1 MSAPLSRILT
11 TQEIGS
17 SSSTRREGTVAALG
31 WWKAP
36 LKKLSCGWPL
46 SGIYEEDCQS
56 SKNGHLHITPETAP
70 RRINSL
76 AEMAGGRIHI
86 SATYTGVILALR
98 SKMRAGGTGLP
109 PGPSTREKTSRYS
122 RPSEPMR
129 SVR

>member
-1 MSAPLSRILT
+1 MSTPLSRILT

-17 SSSTRREGTVAALG
+17 SSSMCNEYKTRGSGCGTWLVEGTI
-31 WWKAP
+31 
-36 LKKLSCGWPL
+36 KKLSYGWPL

-86 SATYTGVILALR
+86 GNIYRRHLSA
-98 SKMRAGGTGLP
+98 
-109 PGPSTREKTSRYS
+109 
-122 RPSEPMR
+122 
-129 SVR
+129 